1 MPGRWDGAVPK
12 TNGGVDV
19 PAAVAEDEP
28 EEAVEEREA
37 GEEATRGRRHP
48 ARRRGREAANPA
60 RARVVRGCSLQ
71 AAQRPAR

>member
-1 MPGRWDGAVPK
+1 MSVRWAEAVPK

-37 GEEATRGRRHP
+37 GEEAGMV
-48 ARRRGREAANPA
+48 AAEEEESSA
-60 RARVVRGCSLQ
+60 MGETWGH
-71 AAQRPAR
+71 